1 MRRLGSGLVCLL
13 FVSALGALR
22 AVARQTASAL
32 KKPDKATLVRLD
44 KWLPDRMAKGVVPG
58 LSIALFRDRRRYWVH
73 SFGVRDAKSG
83 QPVTEETIFEAA
95 SLSKPVFAYGVLKLV
110 DRGKLDLDI
119 PLSRYMPQLYVEG
132 DRRIDKITAR
142 IVLSHRTGFP
152 NWRGAGHPL
161 EIYFTPGERFSYSG
175 EGFVY
180 LQKVVEAITGKPLN
194 EYMSEAV
201 FRPLGMA
208 SSS

>member
-1 MRRLGSGLVCLL
+1 MRRLGVGLLCLL
-13 FVSALGALR
+13 FVSAFGALR

-44 KWLPDRMAKGVVPG
+44 KSLPDLMAKGAVTG
-58 LSIALFRDRRRYWVH
+58 LSIALIRDRTTYWVH

-110 DRGKLDLDI
+110 DQGKLDLDT
-119 PLSRYMPQLYVEG
+119 PLTRYLSPPYIDG
-132 DRRIDKITAR
+132 DDRLENITAR
-142 IVLSHRTGFP
+142 YVLSHRTGFP
-152 NWRGAGHPL
+152 NWRGDGNAL
-161 EIYFTPGERFSYSG
+161 TIRFTPGERFSYSG

-180 LQKVVEAITGKPLN
+180 LQKVVEKVTCRALTDYMPAALLEPL
-194 EYMSEAV
+194 
-201 FRPLGMA
+201 RK
-208 SSS
+208 